1 MAQAMTSDR
10 NKPGVAFWA
19 TVVVVVVLVAYPL
32 SFGRRVDCTVAS
44 LPSFSSVHDLSA
56 PCVLEQKA
64 TK

>member
-1 MAQAMTSDR
+1 MTANR
-10 NKPGVAFWA
+10 KKPGVAFWA

-32 SFGRRVDCTVAS
+32 SFGRWVHCTVAS

-56 PCVLEQKA
+56 PCILEQKE